1 MMTEHICDIFSAEI
15 SPLKDPELFRSWM
28 DRMPEERKRKILSLR
43 PAESQRQSLG
53 VGILLFR
60 AMEQYGL
67 EPERREIRAEK
78 LGKPYLPDAPA
89 FQFNLSHS
97 GERVLCAVSDRPV
110 GCDVERIER
119 NLTGLAR
126 RFFHPEE
133 QAALAAVP
141 EEERNALF
149 VRLWTRKESY
159 LKAKGTGISESLS
172 GFSAVSPPRGV
183 WYAEGPEIPGYV
195 QSCCVIREE
204 EPFFRWQE
212 VSLTGEPA

>member
-67 EPERREIRAEK
+67 EPMRHEIRAGK

-119 NLTGLAR
+119 DLTGLAR

>member
-1 MMTEHICDIFSAEI
+1 MMTDRVCEIYSAEI
-15 SPLKDPELFRSWM
+15 SPLKDPELFRRWM
-28 DRMPEERKRKILSLR
+28 DRMPEERKRKIMSLR

-60 AMEQYGL
+60 AMEKYGL
-67 EPERREIRAEK
+67 EPEGREIRAGK
-78 LGKPYLPDAPA
+78 FGKPYLPGAPA

-97 GERVLCAVSDRPV
+97 GERVLCAVCDRPV
-110 GCDVERIER
+110 GGDVERIER
-119 NLTGLAR
+119 DLTGLAR

-159 LKAKGTGISESLS
+159 LKAKGTGISESLN
-172 GFSAVSPPRGV
+172 GFSAVSPPGDV

-195 QSCCVIREE
+195 QSCCVIGEE
-204 EPFFRWQE
+204 EPSFRWHE
-212 VSLTGEPA
+212 VCLTGDPV